1 MAVTRL
7 SDLIVPE
14 VFNAN
19 VLRTTMERSA
29 LFQSGILGPDA
40 QLSANLAGGG
50 LTFQVPFYTDLANEE
65 PNIASDNP
73 ADLPTPSNIGT
84 SRDVAIRHV
93 RTKSWSSMDLNTVLT
108 GSDPMGAIRQR
119 VADYWVRQLQ
129 RQLIAILNGVFA
141 DNAAANGGDMRVV
154 IGTDAV
160 GAAAA
165 GELVSDTAIIDAKQ
179 TMGDAAEALAVLIM
193 HSVVYS
199 RLQKLDLIDYIQSAS
214 ADVRF
219 ATYLGYRV
227 VVDDNV
233 PAVAGTNRIKYSTYL
248 IGLGAIAW
256 AESPPPIPVEVDR
269 VPNAGNAFGQEILYM
284 RRQYIMH
291 PRGIKWTDSSRAGQ
305 FPTNAEQSLIANWQ
319 RVYTERKQIALVE
332 LVTNG

>member
-7 SDLIVPE
+7 SDLIQPT

-19 VLRTTMERSA
+19 MLNATTERSA
-29 LFQSGILGPDA
+29 LFQSGVLQNDA
-40 QLSANLAGGG
+40 VLAGNLAGGG
-50 LTFQVPFYTDLANEE
+50 LTFNVPFYNDLANEE
-65 PNIASDNP
+65 PNIASDDP
-73 ADLPTPSNIGT
+73 AQLPTPSKITTGQ
-84 SRDVAIRHV
+84 DVAIRNV
-93 RTKSWSSMDLNTVLT
+93 RTKSWSSMDLNPILT

-141 DNAAANGGDMRVV
+141 DNAANDAGDMRVV

-160 GAAAA
+160 GAPAA
-165 GELVSDTAIIDAKQ
+165 GELISDTAIIDAKQ
-179 TMGDAAEALAVLIM
+179 TMGDNAEGLAVLIM

-199 RLQKLDLIDYIQSAS
+199 RLQKLDLIDYIQSNS
-214 ADVRF
+214 ANVRF

-233 PAVAGTNRIKYSTYL
+233 PAVAGANRIKYSTYL
-248 IGLGAIAW
+248 VGLGSIAW
-256 AESPPPIPVEVDR
+256 AESPPDVPVEVDR
-269 VPNAGNAFGQEILYM
+269 VPNAGNAMGQEILYT
-284 RRQYIMH
+284 RRQYLMH
-291 PRGIKWTDSSRAGQ
+291 PRGIRWMDAVRAGQ
-305 FPTNAEQSLIANWQ
+305 FPTNAECATTANWN
-319 RVYTERKQIALVE
+319 RVYAERKQIRLVE